1 MAKVLYSATMSVDG
15 FITGPD
21 GDMQCIAAGQ
31 LDEVLLFYAPV
42 MLGDGTRL
50 FTHPDGHTVRLERL
64 SVTETLL
71 ATSLWFRVV
80 P

>member
-1 MAKVLYSATMSVDG
+1 
-15 FITGPD
+15 
-21 GDMQCIAAGQ
+21 
-31 LDEVLLFYAPV
+31 

-64 SVTETLL
+64 SVTETRL